1 MQERQPSFL
10 LHRGREESAPGA
22 GSIFRGVL
30 TPKELRAL
38 PPRGGGGVGA
48 GQGSR
53 HFLSAFAGPPTL
65 RASSWGER
73 PPSGLLPRV
82 EDAAILGW

>member
-53 HFLSAFAGPPTL
+53 HFLSAFAGPPDAEGVQL
-65 RASSWGER
+65 GRASALR
-73 PPSGLLPRV
+73 PPPQS
-82 EDAAILGW
+82 